1 MTTNIHQTN
10 AFVNFIVGTHVK
22 DFQVLI
28 NDPEVFYAIPGKFER
43 SGVKTITSWPIFV
56 TVILNEG
63 QHKKVLPPI
72 SGGQS

>member
-1 MTTNIHQTN
+1 MTTNNRNST
-10 AFVNFIVGTHVK
+10 AFVTYIEGKHIK

-28 NDPEVFYAIPGKFER
+28 NDPEVFYALPGKFER

-63 QHKKVLPPI
+63 QNKTETSPV